1 MLFSEIIKESYEPR
15 EYPALAQLSDEWL
28 QTRPFW
34 GCKVLVATPIFRN
47 TLVEYRALMAGGAN
61 LYVGYSV
68 GASGAA
74 MPCDKKIVEF
84 LKEIIIACRRLI
96 SFFCE
101 EIDRGIGSL
110 LGDDAFAVGIDA
122 VKLPAKVEELP
133 GKRVGFETVLGAE

>member
-15 EYPALAQLSDEWL
+15 EYPALAQLSDEWV

-74 MPCDKKIVEF
+74 MPCDQKI
-84 LKEIIIACRRLI
+84 
-96 SFFCE
+96 
-101 EIDRGIGSL
+101 IDHFYRVDSYSDIRCPGIGIKSWGNDFYRGL
-110 LGDDAFAVGIDA
+110 
-122 VKLPAKVEELP
+122 
-133 GKRVGFETVLGAE
+133 R